1 MLRLRRGSSR
11 DPRRGLDM
19 SEGTRSGATHLTPVS
34 TDELSGILREAS
46 EKSLNVNV
54 VGGGTRQGYGTP
66 VEPDLVV
73 DMGRFADIETWDPDD
88 LTVTL
93 GAGTLVAELES
104 MLSSRSQSAVL
115 SEIPGDSTV
124 GGSIAAG
131 ISSLRR
137 ARLLGTRERML
148 EVTLVTGDGRVVRA
162 GGRVVKNVS
171 GFDIPRLVV
180 GSFGSLGVITS
191 VCLKLWSAPRASAT
205 VTIDD
210 LETASQVKRPL
221 AVLEEN
227 QRRRVF
233 LWGTPEEVEASST
246 RLGGDYVDGLDWP
259 TDPAGPHRWS
269 LRVPPA
275 QTSEALSRL
284 PGDWRFLAIH
294 GAGEIR
300 ASSASAKGAAD
311 LREWAEGTGGSLV
324 VVDAPDGS
332 QFDPWGTPPP
342 ALELQ
347 KKLIAEFDPARV
359 INAGRLPGGL

>member
-1 MLRLRRGSSR
+1 
-11 DPRRGLDM
+11 M
-19 SEGTRSGATHLTPVS
+19 SEGTGSGATHLTPAS
-34 TDELSGILREAS
+34 TDELCGVLREAS
-46 EKSLNVNV
+46 EKGLKVTV
-54 VGGGTRQGYGTP
+54 VGGGTRQGYGSP

-73 DMGRFADIETWDPDD
+73 NMSGFADIETWDPDD

-93 GAGTLVAELES
+93 GAGTPVAELEA
-104 MLSSRSQSAVL
+104 MLAARSQSAVL
-115 SEIPGDSTV
+115 SEVPGDSTV

-148 EVTLVTGDGRVVRA
+148 EVTLITGDGRVVRA

-171 GFDIPRLVV
+171 GYDIPRLVV
-180 GSFGSLGVITS
+180 GSFGSLGVIVS
-191 VCLKLWSAPRASAT
+191 VCLKLWPAPRASAT

-233 LWGTPEEVEASST
+233 LWGTPEEVEASAS
-246 RLGGDYVDGLDWP
+246 RLGDDHVDGLDWP
-259 TDPAGPHRWS
+259 ADPAGPHRWS

-275 QTSEALSRL
+275 QTSEAIGRL
-284 PGDWRFLAIH
+284 PDDWRYLAIH

-300 ASSASAKGAAD
+300 AASASTEDAPD

-324 VVDAPDGS
+324 VVEAPDGA
-332 QFDPWGTPPP
+332 QFDPWGKPPP

-347 KKLIAEFDPARV
+347 RRLIAEFDPARI

>member
-1 MLRLRRGSSR
+1 
-11 DPRRGLDM
+11 
-19 SEGTRSGATHLTPVS
+19 
-34 TDELSGILREAS
+34 
-46 EKSLNVNV
+46 
-54 VGGGTRQGYGTP
+54 
-66 VEPDLVV
+66 
-73 DMGRFADIETWDPDD
+73 
-88 LTVTL
+88 
-93 GAGTLVAELES
+93 
-104 MLSSRSQSAVL
+104 
-115 SEIPGDSTV
+115 
-124 GGSIAAG
+124 
-131 ISSLRR
+131 
-137 ARLLGTRERML
+137 ML

-180 GSFGSLGVITS
+180 GSFGSLGVIIS

-205 VTIDD
+205 VMIGD

-227 QRRRVF
+227 QKRRVF

-259 TDPAGPHRWS
+259 ADPAGSHRWS

-275 QTSEALSRL
+275 QTSEAISHL
-284 PGDWRFLAIH
+284 PDGWRYLAIH

-300 ASSASAKGAAD
+300 AASSSAAGATD
-311 LREWAEGTGGSLV
+311 LREWAEGTGGYLV
-324 VVDAPDGS
+324 VVEAPEGA
-332 QFDPWGTPPP
+332 QVDPWGRPPP

-347 KKLIAEFDPARV
+347 RRLIAEFDPARV